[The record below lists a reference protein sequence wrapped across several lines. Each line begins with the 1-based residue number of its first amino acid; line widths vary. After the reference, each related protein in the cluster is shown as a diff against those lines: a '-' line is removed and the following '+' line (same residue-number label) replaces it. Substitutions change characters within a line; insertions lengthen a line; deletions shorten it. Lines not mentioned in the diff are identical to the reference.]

1 MRILNIVLHILKMA
15 LRVVTY
21 VIGIIILL
29 GYFSDSFLFLPRNI
43 NELLACYA
51 DVPFATLWGMYWS
64 HFFNFLALP
73 VEALMFCG
81 FTMLPFIIRMC
92 FTGMYNSISHEF
104 ETGDYTL
111 VHVRT
116 GDVVGGGFDGSG
128 VIIVVI
134 VRLLF
139 CAVLLS
145 LSPVLLPV
153 FFVFDII
160 KAVKFFL
167 D

>member
-1 MRILNIVLHILKMA
+1 MQLFILVF
-15 LRVVTY
+15 
-21 VIGIIILL
+21 VITS
-29 GYFSDSFLFLPRNI
+29 Y
-43 NELLACYA
+43 
-51 DVPFATLWGMYWS
+51 
-64 HFFNFLALP
+64 
-73 VEALMFCG
+73 
-81 FTMLPFIIRMC
+81 
-92 FTGMYNSISHEF
+92 SIHYTKLY

-160 KAVKFFL
+160 V
-167 D
+167 